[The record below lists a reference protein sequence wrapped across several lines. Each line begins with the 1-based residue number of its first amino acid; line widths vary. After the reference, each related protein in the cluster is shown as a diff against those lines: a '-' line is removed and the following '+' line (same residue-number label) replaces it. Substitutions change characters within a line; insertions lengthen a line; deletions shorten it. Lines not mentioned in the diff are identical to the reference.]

1 MRSLARLRWTA
12 FSRSSAA
19 DGMAPPPTAAAAAAP
34 QGALALLAPV
44 LSLGGVLDGLS
55 PGLQL
60 FVVTLVAFNAGALLV
75 WVWAVSA
82 ELRSGR
88 RRKAAAE

>member
-1 MRSLARLRWTA
+1 
-12 FSRSSAA
+12 
-19 DGMAPPPTAAAAAAP
+19 MAGAGAAASGGP
-34 QGALALLAPV
+34 LSLLAPV

-60 FVVTLVAFNAGALLV
+60 FVVALVVFNASALLV
-75 WVWAVSA
+75 WVWFVSA

>member
-1 MRSLARLRWTA
+1 
-12 FSRSSAA
+12 
-19 DGMAPPPTAAAAAAP
+19 MAGAPAAAAG
-34 QGALALLAPV
+34 QSLLATV

-60 FVVTLVAFNAGALLV
+60 FVVALVAFNAGALLV
-75 WVWAVSA
+75 WVWFVSA

-88 RRKAAAE
+88 RRKSAE